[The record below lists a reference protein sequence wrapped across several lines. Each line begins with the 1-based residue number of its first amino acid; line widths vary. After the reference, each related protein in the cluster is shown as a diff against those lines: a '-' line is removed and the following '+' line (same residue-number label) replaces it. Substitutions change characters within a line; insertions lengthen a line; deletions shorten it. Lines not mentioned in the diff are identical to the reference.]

1 MEKLFDSLADR
12 ELDRSSARKVEQHLK
27 VCSDCSQKF
36 DSRAALSSI
45 IKKQATY
52 HSAPAALA
60 DRIRAQF
67 EGWRPAY
74 RENRAGRFKMFDW
87 ARWLQLAGAVAA
99 TVVLTTTVTL
109 RLAGTTGDPRVAEQI
124 ISGHSRSVLTNH
136 QIDVASSDQHTVKPW
151 LSARLDFS
159 PTVVD
164 LAESGFPLRGGRL
177 DYVANRPVAV
187 LVYGHRQH
195 VIDLFI
201 WPIEEGVRTS
211 ANRKFSQNGLN
222 VLHWTAGG
230 MGYWAVSDVNSADLE
245 VFAERY
251 ATAS

>member
-1 MEKLFDSLADR
+1 LRA
-12 ELDRSSARKVEQHLK
+12 
-27 VCSDCSQKF
+27 CSDCSQKF
-36 DSRAALSSI
+36 DSRAPLSSI

-52 HSAPAALA
+52 HSAPVALA
-60 DRIRAQF
+60 DRIHAQF

-74 RENRAGRFKMFDW
+74 REKPRAAHFRMFDW
-87 ARWLQLAGAVAA
+87 GRWLQLAGAVAA
-99 TVVLTTTVTL
+99 AVVLTTTITL
-109 RLAGTTGDPRVAEQI
+109 QLAGTPGDQRIAEQI
-124 ISGHSRSVLTNH
+124 ISGHSRSVLTSH

-159 PTVVD
+159 PAVID
-164 LAESGFPLRGGRL
+164 LAASGFPLRGGRL

-201 WPIEEGVRTS
+201 WPIEEGVHTS
-211 ANRKFSQNGLN
+211 ANRTFSRNGLN
-222 VLHWTAGG
+222 VLHWTAGA

-251 ATAS
+251 ATAP